1 MNDCFSWKLYFL
13 YKLLNCQGR
22 VWGHW
27 LCHSHTHIK
36 NHYRTPK
43 SALKFFGLLTH
54 SISFLSQKGVQKINF
69 LVQVGKS
76 KSLAKHHIPCTVVAP
91 VFQPNHLNM
100 TYHHHHHCRATL
112 SRPHYS
118 KAGHVESSS
127 GAPNTLMVG
136 NNCGSEQCPTKVWL
150 KRGICIGGWE
160 TMGAA
165 MTGRP
170 SHLRLIITVPNH
182 VAVIVSCY
190 QGKYWVAWVHNNTL
204 ATTGRWRW
212 RRISLDRWE
221 PGGGEEV
228 RG

>member
-1 MNDCFSWKLYFL
+1 MNDFFSWKLYFS
-13 YKLLNCQGR
+13 YKFFNCQGR

-43 SALKFFGLLTH
+43 SALKFFRLLAH
-54 SISFLSQKGVQKINF
+54 SISFLSQKGVRKINF

-100 TYHHHHHCRATL
+100 TYHHHHHHCRATL

-127 GAPNTLMVG
+127 GAPNTPLWWSETIVAPNNVQQRSGWKEEFVLEVG
-136 NNCGSEQCPTKVWL
+136 KQWGRQW
-150 KRGICIGGWE
+150 W
-160 TMGAA
+160 AA
-165 MTGRP
+165 HHTSDWSSRC
-170 SHLRLIITVPNH
+170 R
-182 VAVIVSCY
+182 
-190 QGKYWVAWVHNNTL
+190 
-204 ATTGRWRW
+204 TTW
-212 RRISLDRWE
+212 
-221 PGGGEEV
+221 P
-228 RG
+228 